1 MGKLTDKQRLV
12 LQARQRPILMRADVV
27 AAGFHTQHL
36 SRLVKAG
43 ILERV
48 ARGQYRMPA
57 RSVTE
62 HHGLAVAAGAVPL
75 GVICLLS
82 ALSFHGIG
90 TQVPFEIWIAIDRRS
105 RRPSLKYP
113 PLHVVRFS
121 GPSFAEGIEVHEI
134 EGRPVRVYS
143 AAKTIADLFKYRNK
157 IGLDVALEALRE
169 AWQGNRARMNEIDRY
184 ARVCRVSTVMK
195 PFLEMLVS

>member
-1 MGKLTDKQRLV
+1 
-12 LQARQRPILMRADVV
+12 
-27 AAGFHTQHL
+27 
-36 SRLVKAG
+36 VKAG

-57 RSVTE
+57 RSITE
-62 HHGLAVAAGAVPL
+62 HHALAVAVGAVPQ

-105 RRPSLKYP
+105 RRPALKYP
-113 PLHVVRFS
+113 PLHVVHFS
-121 GPSFAEGIEVHEI
+121 GPSFTEGIEVHEI

-143 AAKTIADLFKYRNK
+143 AAKTVADLFKFRNK
-157 IGLDVALEALRE
+157 IGLEVALEALRE
-169 AWQGNRARMNEIDRY
+169 SWQRNRASMNEIDRY